1 MRRPWLECFPALPIS
16 AFLCYARCIMRGMFA
31 SWGTGFITGAL
42 VFGTF
47 SWAVHAAELS
57 VPAIATFSDDTLVEG
72 AARVIG
78 SRPLTVVLSG
88 ENRQR
93 MFTLAD
99 LVSVE
104 QLVEQAGMERPWT
117 FKEAGR
123 PEKVYLEGEY
133 PLVNF
138 LTRLTLVNGS
148 VVTGHVISAALELK
162 GPTGKRKIFLQ
173 RQIKGTKT
181 ETLNDLVYLRTLRM
195 PAATIA
201 DGRSISGRIEGF
213 GTVLSVTALDTARG
227 HVLFAHVADGACF
240 DFGTLL
246 PGRYDLCVLTDT
258 HALAGLSDSV
268 PPEADRGAPLQEG
281 DPAAID
287 VKFPLADDFFND
299 RWILRLGGNRACAKA
314 LVYKRRAEYY
324 EAARWTPGGFLWHLE
339 VWTWHFADPDWK
351 VDRRHILIR
360 HKQKGGERNRTLL
373 LSERLGAVTPGT
385 QLHLQANEAPDATWH
400 TVRTLD

>member
-1 MRRPWLECFPALPIS
+1 MRGIFVSWGPGIICGALAFGPMSLAVRAAGAGVPAL
-16 AFLCYARCIMRGMFA
+16 
-31 SWGTGFITGAL
+31 
-42 VFGTF
+42 
-47 SWAVHAAELS
+47 AV
-57 VPAIATFSDDTLVEG
+57 FSDGTVAEG
-72 AARVIG
+72 EARVIG
-78 SRPLTVVLSG
+78 SRPLTVVLLD
-88 ENRQR
+88 EKRQR

-138 LTRLTLVNGS
+138 LTRLTLINGS

-162 GPTGKRKIFLQ
+162 GPAGKRKIFLQ
-173 RQIKGTKT
+173 RQLKGTKS

-195 PAATIA
+195 PAAAIA
-201 DGRSISGRIEGF
+201 DGLPISGRVDGF
-213 GTVLSVTALDTARG
+213 GTVLSATALDTARG
-227 HVLFAHVADGACF
+227 HVLFARVIDGARF

-258 HALAGLSDSV
+258 HALTGLSDAV
-268 PPEADRGAPLQEG
+268 PPEAGQGAPLQAG
-281 DPAAID
+281 DLAAINK
-287 VKFPLADDFFND
+287 KFPLADDFFSD
-299 RWILRLGGNRACAKA
+299 RWILRLGGNRVFAKA
-314 LVYKRRAEYY
+314 LVYKRRADYY

-373 LSERLGAVTPGT
+373 LSERLGAVSPGT
-385 QLHLQANEAPDATWH
+385 QLHLQAKEAPDATWH
-400 TVRTLD
+400 AVRTLD

>member
-1 MRRPWLECFPALPIS
+1 
-16 AFLCYARCIMRGMFA
+16 MRGEFT
-31 SWGTGFITGAL
+31 SWGAGILCGMLA
-42 VFGTF
+42 FGPM
-47 SWAVHAAELS
+47 AHDACANGRS
-57 VPAIATFSDDTLVEG
+57 VPVIATFSDDTLVEG
-72 AARVIG
+72 EARVIG
-78 SRPLTVVLSG
+78 SRPLTLVLLG

-99 LVSVE
+99 LADVE
-104 QLVEQAGMERPWT
+104 QIVEQASMERPWT

-162 GPTGKRKIFLQ
+162 GPTGKKKIFLQ

-195 PAATIA
+195 PNAAIA
-201 DGRSISGRIEGF
+201 DGRPIHGRVEGF
-213 GTVLSVTALDTARG
+213 GTVISVSALDTLRG
-227 HVLFAHVADGACF
+227 HMLFARVTDGTRF

-258 HALAGLSDSV
+258 HALTGLSDAV
-268 PPEADRGAPLQEG
+268 PSEAANGAPLQKG
-281 DPAAID
+281 DLDAIHA
-287 VKFPLADDFFND
+287 KFPLADDFFNN
-299 RWILRLGGNRACAKA
+299 RWILRLGGNRAHAKA
-314 LVYKRRAEYY
+314 LVYKRRADYY

-339 VWTWHFADPDWK
+339 VWTWHFAEPDWK

-373 LSERLGAVTPGT
+373 LNERLGAVTPGT
-385 QLHLQANEAPDATWH
+385 ELHLQANEAPDGTWQII
-400 TVRTLD
+400 RTLD

>member
-1 MRRPWLECFPALPIS
+1 M
-16 AFLCYARCIMRGMFA
+16 CYARCIMRGLFV
-31 SWGTGFITGAL
+31 SWGQEIICGAL
-42 VFGTF
+42 VFGPV
-47 SWAVHAAELS
+47 SPAVCAAELS
-57 VPAIATFSDDTLVEG
+57 VPAIVTFSDDTWVEG
-72 AARVIG
+72 EARVIG

-162 GPTGKRKIFLQ
+162 GPAGKRKIFLQ
-173 RQIKGTKT
+173 RQIKGTKD
-181 ETLNDLVYLRTLRM
+181 ETLNDLLYLRSLRM
-195 PAATIA
+195 TAAAIA
-201 DGRSISGRIEGF
+201 DGRPISGRVEGF

-227 HVLFAHVADGACF
+227 HVLVAQVADGARF

-258 HALAGLSDSV
+258 HALAGLSDAV

-281 DPAAID
+281 DQAAIN
-287 VKFPLADDFFND
+287 VKFPLADDFFSD
-299 RWILRLGGNRACAKA
+299 RWILRLDGNRSFAKA
-314 LVYKRRAEYY
+314 LVYKRRADYY

-373 LSERLGAVTPGT
+373 LSERLGAVAPGT
-385 QLHLQANEAPDATWH
+385 QLHLQANEGTDAAWH
-400 TVRTLD
+400 TVRTLE